1 MRIRFLLSS
10 LERERARCHKSSK
23 APLWRAP
30 WLVHQLISRLYQ
42 PRLLVPVFIGSR
54 LESLFDSDPDDLP
67 GGGGG
72 DHDGSSSKFK
82 FWLNLGSII
91 LGLTIST
98 ATGIWIYR
106 LTLEQMR
113 KMEEGKLA
121 AAALEE
127 ETGIYRDELGESD
140 LELGEGER
148 ERERDDYEDEPLNQG
163 RTDGH
168 RDRSPNTRGGSRPL
182 VGMRRRS
189 SSGAED

>member
-1 MRIRFLLSS
+1 
-10 LERERARCHKSSK
+10 
-23 APLWRAP
+23 
-30 WLVHQLISRLYQ
+30 
-42 PRLLVPVFIGSR
+42 
-54 LESLFDSDPDDLP
+54 
-67 GGGGG
+67 
-72 DHDGSSSKFK
+72 
-82 FWLNLGSII
+82 
-91 LGLTIST
+91 
-98 ATGIWIYR
+98 
-106 LTLEQMR
+106 MR